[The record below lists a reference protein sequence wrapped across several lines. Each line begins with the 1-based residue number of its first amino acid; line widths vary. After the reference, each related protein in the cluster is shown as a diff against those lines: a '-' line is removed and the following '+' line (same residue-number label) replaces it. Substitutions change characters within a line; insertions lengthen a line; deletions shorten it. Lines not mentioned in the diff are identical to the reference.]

1 MVVFKAL
8 CSGSGHTSPNLSG
21 VLGLFL
27 QISPFLFWFASSK
40 TKCIIHKPEKL
51 CNSPGQA
58 MSFKGSLCSDVSP
71 FQDCSLST
79 AGGFLWACL
88 SWDVMNEGKERTD

>member
-27 QISPFLFWFASSK
+27 QISPFLFGLLPQK
-40 TKCIIHKPEKL
+40 Q
-51 CNSPGQA
+51 N
-58 MSFKGSLCSDVSP
+58 V
-71 FQDCSLST
+71 
-79 AGGFLWACL
+79 
-88 SWDVMNEGKERTD
+88 